1 MSDVEG
7 GASNS
12 NTESKEL
19 ARSSVSIVGLKF
31 SLSESVL
38 IHKIK
43 QMHVNYKLPS
53 ISFIFWLF
61 S

>member
-43 QMHVNYKLPS
+43 QMHIN
-53 ISFIFWLF
+53 
-61 S
+61 